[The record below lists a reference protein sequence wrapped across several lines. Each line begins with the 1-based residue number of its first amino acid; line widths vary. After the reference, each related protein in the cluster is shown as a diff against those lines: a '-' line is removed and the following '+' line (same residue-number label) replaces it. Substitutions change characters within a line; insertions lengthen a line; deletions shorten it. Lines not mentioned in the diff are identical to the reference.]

1 MTEGANRT
9 SPDYVRLSLAAAITL
24 SLRSGLFYRGAR
36 LHCLNLL
43 LTYEGGCR
51 ARCAYCGL
59 SAGNGG
65 GPGSFIRVEWPVFS
79 VDEVLSRVRSSSHG
93 LERICISMVMHPQAL
108 SHTLE
113 LTRRLNRDPG
123 LPVSI
128 LVNPS
133 TIREGDLEALREA
146 GADMATVAVDTATEA
161 LFTRYRGREAG
172 GPHRWDRYWRTL
184 EEAAIVFGR
193 DRFGCHLIAGLGES
207 EKEMIDTIQRVRSL
221 GGRSHMFA
229 FYPEPGSN
237 LAEAE
242 ACPPSR
248 FRRMQ
253 LARFLIDYGLA
264 GSGGMEYD
272 EQDRLVCF
280 GLEAS
285 ALDDLVES
293 GRPFLTSGCPGATH
307 ECACNRPFGDG
318 PPDDIRSYPFQLE
331 AGDIELVK
339 KQLAIYNE
347 LPPVLKEPG
356 SESFSG
362 G

>member
-1 MTEGANRT
+1 MTEDMNKT
-9 SPDYVRLSLAAAITL
+9 SPDYVRLSLAAAMTL
-24 SLRSGLFYRGAR
+24 GLRSGLFYRGAR

-59 SAGNGG
+59 SAGNGSG
-65 GPGSFIRVEWPVFS
+65 ETENFIRVEWPVFS
-79 VDEVLSRVRSSSHG
+79 VEEVLSRVRLSGHG
-93 LERICISMVMHPQAL
+93 LERACISMVMHPQAL
-108 SHTLE
+108 SHATG
-113 LTRRLNRDPG
+113 LTRYLDRELG

-146 GADMATVAVDTATEA
+146 GADMATVAVDTATET
-161 LFTRYRGREAG
+161 LFDRYRGRKAG

-193 DRFGCHLIAGLGES
+193 DKFGCHLIAGLGES
-207 EKEMIDTIQRVRSL
+207 EKEMVQTIQRVRSL

-229 FYPEPGSN
+229 FYPEPGSR
-237 LAEAE
+237 LEEAA
-242 ACPPSR
+242 ACAPSR

-264 GSGGMEYD
+264 ASGDMEYD

-280 GLEAS
+280 GMEAS

-293 GRPFLTSGCPGATH
+293 GRPFMTSGCPGVMH

-318 PPDDIRSYPFQLE
+318 PPGDIRSYPFQLE
-331 AGDIELVK
+331 AEDIHLVK
-339 KQLAIYNE
+339 KQLAIYSE
-347 LPPVLKEPG
+347 QPAALKEPG
-356 SESFSG
+356 L
-362 G
+362 